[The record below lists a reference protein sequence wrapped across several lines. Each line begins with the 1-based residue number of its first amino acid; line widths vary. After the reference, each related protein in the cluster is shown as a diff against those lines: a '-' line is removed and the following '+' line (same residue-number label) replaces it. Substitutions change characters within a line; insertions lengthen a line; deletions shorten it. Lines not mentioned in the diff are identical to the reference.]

1 LNKIRIPPEV
11 PIVPKVVLRMRD
23 LFVVIHLQT
32 PKSNDFISRLTFAI
46 TGRRQPLHPTKHT
59 ESFRCIAVVML
70 LYHSN
75 NKRGSFRLS
84 IPG

>member
-32 PKSNDFISRLTFAI
+32 PKSNDFISRLTA
-46 TGRRQPLHPTKHT
+46 L
-59 ESFRCIAVVML
+59 
-70 LYHSN
+70 N
-75 NKRGSFRLS
+75 
-84 IPG
+84 

>member
-32 PKSNDFISRLTFAI
+32 PKSNDFISRLTFLMS
-46 TGRRQPLHPTKHT
+46 GCEPRHLPQQFNCYSPLDQA
-59 ESFRCIAVVML
+59 C
-70 LYHSN
+70 
-75 NKRGSFRLS
+75 
-84 IPG
+84 